1 MDITLKNR
9 PIGGQIAAVSSKSVA
24 HRLLICAAL
33 ADKPTAIVCSDRSE
47 DIDAT
52 VRCLSALGAK
62 IDPLPD
68 GFLVRPISQTKA
80 EATLDCGESG
90 STLRFLLPIAAAIGT
105 DTTFVLHGRL
115 PERPLSPLREL
126 LEEKGILITK
136 PSENT
141 LRVQGKLRAGAFP
154 IDGNVSSQ
162 FITGLLFA
170 LPLLDGESDIMLTSD
185 LESAGYIDLTLDAL
199 RRFGLVP
206 KATEHGWHFPRKTA
220 YRSPDKVAV
229 EGDWSNAAFWL
240 CAGAICRPM
249 TVTGLSLRSSQGDR
263 KILDLLRQF
272 GAKIDIENDRLTV
285 RPAPLHGIEIDA
297 SQIPDLVPPLALV
310 AACAEGKTRIFG
322 AQRLKIK
329 ESDRLRSVFEAISAL
344 GGEISVLTDGLEI
357 VGGALHGGQIDSQ
370 NDHRIAMMAAIAST
384 VCDGAVTLRGAQA
397 VKKSYPRFWE
407 DFERLVSTDE

>member
-1 MDITLKNR
+1 MDIILKNR
-9 PIGGQIAAVSSKSVA
+9 HIGGQIAAVSSKSEA

-33 ADKPTAIVCSDRSE
+33 ADKPTELVCPDRSE

-52 VRCLSALGAK
+52 VRCLCALGAK

-68 GFLVRPISQTKA
+68 GFLVRPIAQARA
-80 EATLDCGESG
+80 EAIPDCGESG
-90 STLRFLLPIAAAIGT
+90 STLRFLLPLAAAIGT
-105 DTTFVLHGRL
+105 ETTFVLRGRL

-126 LEEKGILITK
+126 LEEKGILITR
-136 PSENT
+136 PSKNT
-141 LRVQGKLRAGAFP
+141 LRVQGRLRAGAFP

-170 LPLLDGESDIMLTSD
+170 LPLLDGESDIMLTSN

-199 RRFGLVP
+199 RHFGLVP
-206 KATEHGWHFPRKTA
+206 EVTEHGWHFSRKMT
-220 YRSPDKVAV
+220 YRSPEKLAV

-249 TVTGLSLRSSQGDR
+249 TVTGLSLRSAQGDR

-272 GAKIDIENDRLTV
+272 GAKIDTENGSVTV

-310 AACAEGKTRIFG
+310 AACAEGKTRIYG

-329 ESDRLRSVFEAISAL
+329 ESDRLRSVYEAISAL
-344 GGEISVLTDGLEI
+344 GGEISVQPDGLEI
-357 VGGALHGGQIDSQ
+357 VGGRLHSGQIDSQ
-370 NDHRIAMMAAIAST
+370 NDHRIAMMAAIAAT
-384 VCDGAVTLRGAQA
+384 VCDGPVTLRGAQA
-397 VKKSYPRFWE
+397 VKKSYPRFFE
-407 DFERLVSTDE
+407 DFERLVSSDE